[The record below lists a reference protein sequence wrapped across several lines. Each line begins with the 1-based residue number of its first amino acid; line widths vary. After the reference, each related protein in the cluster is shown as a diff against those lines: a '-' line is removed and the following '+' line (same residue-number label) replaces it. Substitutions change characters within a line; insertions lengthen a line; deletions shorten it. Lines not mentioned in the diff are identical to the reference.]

1 MNQFQELTIKG
12 LSEGLET
19 KFDFSKYKSNGF
31 NISDDDL
38 NKEECVL
45 VIGLN
50 PAGDEGDAERES
62 TNKLYLYSYDKDL
75 KFKSKNKRQYSN
87 NTYFRPIMDLVNS
100 TTSGGAKWVWSKGT
114 IEEIE
119 SMISQSNLEEDR
131 ESILEQYRRDQTRKV
146 TIYCGDMFYVHKTDS
161 RIFKF
166 KKRWDAARY
175 CRKMLDLHI
184 QELKRHNKIIKYVYI
199 NNGFVSSI
207 LKQDDKPYIRL
218 DDGTY
223 VFLGMMLSSISAT
236 KNRFKEYILEVMKK
250 ELFL

>member
-1 MNQFQELTIKG
+1 MNQFQELSIKG

-19 KFDFSKYKSNGF
+19 KLNFSKLKSNGF
-31 NISDDDL
+31 NIGDKDL

-45 VIGLN
+45 IIGLN
-50 PAGDEGDAERES
+50 PAGDENDSKRES

-75 KFKSKNKRQYSN
+75 KFKSKNKREYSN

-100 TTSGGAKWVWSKGT
+100 TISGGAKWVWSKGT

-166 KKRWDAARY
+166 KKRWDAASY

-184 QELKRHNKIIKYVYI
+184 QELKRHNKIIKYIYI
-199 NNGFVSSI
+199 NNGFVSSL
-207 LKQDDKPYIRL
+207 LKQDDKPYIRF

-223 VFLGMMLSSISAT
+223 VFLGVMLSSIAAT
-236 KNRFKEYILEVMKK
+236 KSKAKQRFIKLIKNSL
-250 ELFL
+250 